1 MRHYLSKAQMQDVC
15 IQSIHCTFELSTIQ
29 FMLAELAG
37 IKEGED
43 QDCAELTDRFMIKQ
57 ELASD

>member
-1 MRHYLSKAQMQDVC
+1 MQDVC